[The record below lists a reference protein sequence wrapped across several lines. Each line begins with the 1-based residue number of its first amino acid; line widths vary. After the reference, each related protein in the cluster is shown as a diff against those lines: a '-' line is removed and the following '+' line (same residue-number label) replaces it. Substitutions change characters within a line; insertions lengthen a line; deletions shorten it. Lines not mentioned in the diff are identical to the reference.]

1 MVANNEY
8 VRVWSS
14 LRNLTIAYLSS
25 QSETL
30 QMFLDDLMQQFV
42 EGEKNKTKQEEG
54 VKANEWNFEDENG
67 CQRSP
72 SFPSATCAVVSL

>member
-1 MVANNEY
+1 
-8 VRVWSS
+8 
-14 LRNLTIAYLSS
+14 
-25 QSETL
+25 
-30 QMFLDDLMQQFV
+30 MFLDDLMQQFV